1 MKNKIKEQLE
11 MLDLNYLM
19 NLWIKS
25 ITEIINKELFFI
37 YLRISDI
44 NKRKKIQFSLESFQ
58 KF

>member
-1 MKNKIKEQLE
+1 

-19 NLWIKS
+19 NLWKKS

-44 NKRKKIQFSLESFQ
+44 NKRKKLQFSLESFQ